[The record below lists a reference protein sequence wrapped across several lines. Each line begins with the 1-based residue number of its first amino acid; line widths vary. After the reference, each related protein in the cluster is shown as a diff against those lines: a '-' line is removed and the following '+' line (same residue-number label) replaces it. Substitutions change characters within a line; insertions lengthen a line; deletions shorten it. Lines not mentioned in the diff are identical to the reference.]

1 MSGRAFIFNTIS
13 CKLHEPLKSVYR
25 WQYLQ
30 SVRETSG
37 YDPGAH
43 FTQYALGIWN
53 QGKIPDIDWVTVMK
67 PTFNTTAGNFLHG
80 KVGDFFLIM
89 LDGQEHH
96 CYLSIIFWS
105 TTIISNSRTVT
116 SSMLILVSCMISI
129 YQIVDC
135 GCKNNLM
142 IHTHH
147 LTIIIAPIPMISSH
161 LTGKTYQPAPTPL
174 FIPD

>member
-53 QGKIPDIDWVTVMK
+53 QGKIPDIDWVTVMSL
-67 PTFNTTAGNFLHG
+67 TFNTTTGTYYANVAHLFYPSSTSLSRGLLLNKCTLKYAVRAQHTTFTASHHQVFFRRWTMEAMPRDEGNMKPMHFDDRHNIWHG
-80 KVGDFFLIM
+80 I
-89 LDGQEHH
+89 
-96 CYLSIIFWS
+96 
-105 TTIISNSRTVT
+105 R
-116 SSMLILVSCMISI
+116 
-129 YQIVDC
+129 
-135 GCKNNLM
+135 
-142 IHTHH
+142 
-147 LTIIIAPIPMISSH
+147 
-161 LTGKTYQPAPTPL
+161 
-174 FIPD
+174 